1 MVGVTAMISI
11 SRIAATG
18 CLFLCIAALGATAK
32 WSFAQDVT
40 GRTELPPAV
49 DENEKIENRVAVFS
63 GLDKISG
70 RTITFDVYIDETVR
84 FGQLQITPRVCY
96 TRPASSTPTTS
107 AFIEVDE
114 ETLDRQIR
122 RIFSGW
128 IFADS
133 PGLNA
138 IEHPIFDI
146 WLKDC
151 KMESE
156 EVAPPS

>member
-1 MVGVTAMISI
+1 MASRSASLILTLPIALALLGPASPAAGQQNNSQTVEESDGVQ
-11 SRIAATG
+11 R
-18 CLFLCIAALGATAK
+18 
-32 WSFAQDVT
+32 
-40 GRTELPPAV
+40 
-49 DENEKIENRVAVFS
+49 IENRVAVFS

-96 TRPASSTPTTS
+96 TRPATETPKTD
-107 AFIEVDE
+107 AFVEVDE

-151 KMESE
+151 KMESD
-156 EVAPPS
+156 EVSPPS